1 MNLFA
6 SIPHSGLKIPAPAHW
21 LKALPFDVLMCDP
34 DLYVD
39 ELYEPAL
46 KKYQI
51 PFFVFEWH
59 RYGVDANRFPFN
71 ISEQTVE
78 KANEL
83 IKTHYQREPASS
95 PSDIHWHKTTLGY
108 LLIKKALT
116 ESTHRLLIEKYLNPF
131 HKKIKT
137 HIQNLKQQGEQKIY
151 LLDLHSMPSQATA
164 FHKDT
169 GRLRTEVVIGDNEG
183 KSCSPAFRDLVISA
197 YKKAGFQV
205 ALNDPYQGGAII
217 KQYGKQ
223 SISLQKANGITS
235 KETQNQ
241 DPFQDDEEAEAEW
254 TFKETQNH
262 LQEALQ
268 IELNRK
274 LYMNEVTKEK
284 NKHFS
289 KIQKQLQVAFDHIV
303 NNLSFL
309 WKN

>member
-1 MNLFA
+1 MNLFT
-6 SIPHSGLKIPAPAHW
+6 SIPHSGLKIPAPAFW
-21 LKALPFDVLMCDP
+21 LKGLPFDVLMCDP

-46 KKYQI
+46 KKYHI
-51 PFFVFEWH
+51 PFFVFDWH
-59 RYGVDANRFPFN
+59 RYAVDANRFPFN
-71 ISEQTVE
+71 ISEKTVE
-78 KANEL
+78 NAKEL
-83 IKTHYQREPASS
+83 IKTHYKRDPVSS

-137 HIQNLKQQGEQKIY
+137 DMQNLKQQGEQKIY

-169 GRLRTEVVIGDNEG
+169 GLRAEVVIGDNEG
-183 KSCSPAFRDLVISA
+183 TSCSPAFRDLVMSA

-205 ALNDPYQGGAII
+205 ALNDPYKGGAII
-217 KQYGKQ
+217 KQYG
-223 SISLQKANGITS
+223 SRSTTNLQQKGITV
-235 KETQNQ
+235 KETQNC
-241 DPFQDDEEAEAEW
+241 F
-254 TFKETQNH
+254 
-262 LQEALQ
+262 QEALQ

-274 LYMNEVTKEK
+274 LYMDEITKEK

-289 KIQKQLQVAFDHIV
+289 KIQQQLQVAIYHIL

-309 WKN
+309 LKN